1 MINVLLVD
9 DDLPMLSKL
18 KNIMN
23 WEAGS
28 FHLCGEASGGYAA
41 IKLLDERKPEI
52 VITDM
57 SMPGMDGLELIS
69 YMEEHYPHIQVIAIS
84 SYSDVHYVKNS
95 MKKGAVDYILKHEL
109 DAETLAAALASAR
122 ERFAIE
128 QEEQAKTLDLQR
140 QIQQNQTTLI
150 RGVIRSL
157 VQYTYNSEEEL
168 LVQMDKLDLALNLRM
183 LTVVV
188 AEWDSRGMLHDKYNA
203 KELDYIMGTFM
214 DITDNILADT
224 GNAYMTPIEN
234 GKFAILFS
242 FDTNSKFIWHTIISE
257 ALSRI
262 RLSAKRQLNLMLSFS
277 VSEMC
282 SKVNVLHEYFNEAD
296 KALQERFYEGGD
308 VVIWPGIQRKAGAD
322 SGASFS
328 VDVKLERTLLSLLAA
343 SNEKDLVIKIEELF
357 TRMNEAR
364 APHKM
369 AQMVAVELIHLVNRK
384 AKEAGIADKDL
395 FEGDQNPYLAIGK
408 FDTLSDLKE
417 WIVGVYKKLVE
428 ALRPYVHDN
437 LYSENTRRTMEWVRK
452 KFSEPITLQEAAD
465 VIGVNSSYLSR
476 MFKEECGQ
484 GFADYVNHVRVEQ
497 AKLLIRSGDVDLKD
511 VVKQVGFNN
520 YNYFFTVFKKITGNT
535 PIEYEKQQK

>member
-28 FHLCGEASGGYAA
+28 FNLCGEASGGYAA

-150 RGVIRSL
+150 RGFIRSL

-168 LVQMDKLDLALNLRM
+168 LLQMDKLDLALNLRM

-188 AEWDSRGMLHDKYNA
+188 AEWDSRGMLHDKFNA

-282 SKVNVLHEYFNEAD
+282 SKVNVLHEYFNETD

-364 APHKM
+364 APHKT

-384 AKEAGIADKDL
+384 AKEAGIADQDL

-417 WIVGVYKKLVE
+417 WIVGVYKKLSRRFVRMCMTIFILKIPA
-428 ALRPYVHDN
+428 ALWSGFGKNSQSQSLCRRPQMS
-437 LYSENTRRTMEWVRK
+437 LESI
-452 KFSEPITLQEAAD
+452 P
-465 VIGVNSSYLSR
+465 
-476 MFKEECGQ
+476 
-484 GFADYVNHVRVEQ
+484 
-497 AKLLIRSGDVDLKD
+497 LI
-511 VVKQVGFNN
+511 
-520 YNYFFTVFKKITGNT
+520 
-535 PIEYEKQQK
+535 